1 MAMFLGGYD
10 CILSESQDLG
20 CYCSL
25 VYSNLQRKTAAL
37 IISTSNNTHVILYTE
52 KYSCELLCDLFVNCI
67 TSRQWLWIRLWILKF
82 ENLFIC
88 HL

>member
-1 MAMFLGGYD
+1 MFLGGYD

-52 KYSCELLCDLFVNCI
+52 KYSCYVICLLTALPQGSGYGYACG
-67 TSRQWLWIRLWILKF
+67 S
-82 ENLFIC
+82 
-88 HL
+88 